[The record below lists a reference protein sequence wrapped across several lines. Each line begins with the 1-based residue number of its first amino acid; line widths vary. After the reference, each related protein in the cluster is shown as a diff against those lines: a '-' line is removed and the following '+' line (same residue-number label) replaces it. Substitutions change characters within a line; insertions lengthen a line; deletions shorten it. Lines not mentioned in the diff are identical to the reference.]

1 MSSKLDILREYNEDI
16 QLINANEFKNINSP
30 LIPDLWVEVFSE
42 QDREKRIKKILSR
55 WKKYVDNNLSNTIA
69 YLSEYLEDIEL
80 MVSED
85 TYSIL
90 YTIKNQGGED
100 LYYEGGNPKDSFN
113 NEELESSWR
122 EIPESIRDFYENV
135 HNGFYDYT
143 SESMGLM
150 PLETITYFGDDDL
163 EWGIIDELEEPIRIN
178 LKTSFGFFSNGMGSY
193 IAIDYENCKN
203 NNATFWSAKSQPKY
217 NVDFWNFVDEWIVI
231 GFE

>member
-90 YTIKNQGGED
+90 YTIKIKVEKI
-100 LYYEGGNPKDSFN
+100 YIMK
-113 NEELESSWR
+113 EE
-122 EIPESIRDFYENV
+122 I
-135 HNGFYDYT
+135 
-143 SESMGLM
+143 
-150 PLETITYFGDDDL
+150 
-163 EWGIIDELEEPIRIN
+163 
-178 LKTSFGFFSNGMGSY
+178 LK
-193 IAIDYENCKN
+193 
-203 NNATFWSAKSQPKY
+203 
-217 NVDFWNFVDEWIVI
+217 IVLI
-231 GFE
+231 MRN

>member
-1 MSSKLDILREYNEDI
+1 
-16 QLINANEFKNINSP
+16 
-30 LIPDLWVEVFSE
+30 
-42 QDREKRIKKILSR
+42 
-55 WKKYVDNNLSNTIA
+55 
-69 YLSEYLEDIEL
+69 

-100 LYYEGGNPKDSFN
+100 LYYEGRNPKDSFN

>member
-16 QLINANEFKNINSP
+16 QLINANEFKNINSS

-42 QDREKRIKKILSR
+42 HDREKRIKKILSI

-100 LYYEGGNPKDSFN
+100 LYYEGRNPKDSFN

-217 NVDFWNFVDEWIVI
+217 NVHFWNFVDEWIVI

>member
-42 QDREKRIKKILSR
+42 HDREKRIKKILSR

-100 LYYEGGNPKDSFN
+100 LYYEGRNPKDSFN